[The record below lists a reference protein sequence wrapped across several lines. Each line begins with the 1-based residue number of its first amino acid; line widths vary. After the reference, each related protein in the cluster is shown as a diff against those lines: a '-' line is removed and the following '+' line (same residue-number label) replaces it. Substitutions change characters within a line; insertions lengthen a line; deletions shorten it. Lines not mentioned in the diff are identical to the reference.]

1 VDPDCPVWSE
11 WTLLGRRGWSVRE
24 VEEEMMQVAKDWKE
38 GVVLG
43 EDLVGAYTL
52 YVGNV

>member
-1 VDPDCPVWSE
+1 VDPVCRVWSE

-24 VEEEMMQVAKDWKE
+24 VKKGMTEVAKDWKE
-38 GVVLG
+38 ELVLG